1 MNKLIKIIYYIVVL
15 AIFLMAVLMIASIF
29 PITGNYELR
38 VVQSGSM
45 EPAIKTGSV
54 AVIKPSDDYQVGDV
68 ITFGDVYKSET
79 PITHRI
85 VDIKVIEGDYYY
97 ITKGDANDDND
108 PKDVPKEDVIG
119 KVLFS
124 LPYAGYVVQEARKP
138 FGFAI
143 LIIIPG
149 VIIVYDES
157 KKIWKE
163 IKKTKKSNT

>member
-1 MNKLIKIIYYIVVL
+1 MNKLIKIIYYIVVF

>member
-1 MNKLIKIIYYIVVL
+1 
-15 AIFLMAVLMIASIF
+15 MAVLMIASIF

>member
-1 MNKLIKIIYYIVVL
+1 MNKLIKIIYYIVVF

-85 VDIKVIEGDYYY
+85 VDIKVIEGNYYY

>member
-1 MNKLIKIIYYIVVL
+1 
-15 AIFLMAVLMIASIF
+15 MIASIF

>member
-1 MNKLIKIIYYIVVL
+1 MNKLIKIIYYIVVF

-97 ITKGDANDDND
+97 ITKGDANDDKD